1 MSGSVSCKISPE
13 LNGVMKKFRFAKNLG
28 DCAVIT
34 LKIDRKNY
42 DVLLEEESTETSFEE
57 IAEDLP
63 EDSPRYPFYLLLM
76 DLFSLTFL
84 FFTFLLLSFKQEL
97 SDGRVKFPL
106 VFIHYCPPGV
116 SAELNML
123 YATTRNSLMKE
134 SGINRVI
141 ELCDK
146 DDLSKNWLED
156 QLA

>member
-1 MSGSVSCKISPE
+1 
-13 LNGVMKKFRFAKNLG
+13 
-28 DCAVIT
+28 
-34 LKIDRKNY
+34 
-42 DVLLEEESTETSFEE
+42 
-57 IAEDLP
+57 
-63 EDSPRYPFYLLLM
+63 
-76 DLFSLTFL
+76 
-84 FFTFLLLSFKQEL
+84 FKQEL
-97 SDGRVKFPL
+97 SDGRVKIPL
-106 VFIHYCPPGV
+106 VLIHYCPPGV